1 MEEAQLNVVTGA
13 FGYTGKYITR
23 RLLDMGQ
30 RVKTLTGH
38 PNRPNPFGQ
47 RVSVAPF
54 SFDDPER
61 LIGSLRGASTLF
73 NTYWIRFPHGQL
85 TFDDAIENTRALISA
100 ARQAGLGRIVHL
112 SVTNPS
118 AQSRLPY
125 FRGKALIE
133 RSIMESG
140 LSYAIMRP
148 TVTFGPED
156 ILINNI
162 AWLLRRLPVFALP
175 GRGDYRV
182 QPVFVGDLAEMAV
195 GLSQQNR
202 NLVVD
207 AAGPE
212 ILSFAQCVRLIAA
225 AINSRAAIIHVSPY
239 VMHLFSQLIG
249 PLLGDVLLTRN
260 EITGL
265 MGNLLISHNPP
276 TATTHL
282 SDWLNRNASSL
293 GRRYASEL
301 HRHYR

>member
-1 MEEAQLNVVTGA
+1 MPELNIVTGA
-13 FGYTGKYITR
+13 FSYSGKYITR
-23 RLLDMGQ
+23 RLLAMGK

-47 RVSVAPF
+47 GVSVAPF

-61 LIGSLRGASTLF
+61 LIAELRGASTLF
-73 NTYWIRFPHGQL
+73 NTYCIRFPRGQL
-85 TFDDAIENTRALISA
+85 SFDHAIQNTKTLIRA

-118 AQSRLPY
+118 EQSRLPY

-140 LSYAIMRP
+140 LSYAIIRP
-148 TVTFGPED
+148 TIIFGPED

-182 QPVFVGDLAEMAV
+182 QPIFVEDLAEMAV
-195 GLSQQNR
+195 DLAQQNR

-207 AAGPE
+207 AVGPE
-212 ILSFAQCVRLIAA
+212 VFTFAQCVRLIADA
-225 AINSRAAIIHVSPY
+225 LHRRPAIIHVSPY
-239 VMHLFSQLIG
+239 LMHMFSMLIG
-249 PLLGDVLLTRN
+249 PLLGDVLLTRD
-260 EITGL
+260 EIAGL
-265 MGNLLISHNPP
+265 MAGLLISHGPP
-276 TATTHL
+276 SAPTRF
-282 SDWLNRNASSL
+282 SDWISLQAHSL
-293 GRRYASEL
+293 GRRYACEL
-301 HRHYR
+301 DRHYR